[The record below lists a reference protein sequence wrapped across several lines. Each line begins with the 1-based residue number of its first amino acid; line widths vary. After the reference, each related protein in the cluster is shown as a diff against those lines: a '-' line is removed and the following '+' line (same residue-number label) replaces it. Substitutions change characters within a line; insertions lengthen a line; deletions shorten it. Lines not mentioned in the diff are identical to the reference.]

1 MYKFIKSI
9 IIIFNIYIYME
20 YQTLY
25 KKFSPLK
32 FQLNNEFINKV
43 QQNQPVVMSFDDI
56 AMNNL
61 KNYLSNNIDKLSMK
75 YNALRKKSY
84 LITLLEIDTLKI
96 FLISFIVLYIVAPK
110 FEMLREED
118 EIEKNVLKPNLFR
131 ISLISLIISLF
142 FLGYHGINLLQEFK
156 KIIFA

>member
-1 MYKFIKSI
+1 
-9 IIIFNIYIYME
+9 ME

-25 KKFSPLK
+25 ENFSPLK
-32 FQLNNEFINKV
+32 FKLNNEFINKV

-61 KNYLSNNIDKLSMK
+61 KNYLNNSIDKLSTK

-84 LITLLEIDTLKI
+84 LITLIEINTLKI
-96 FLISFIVLYIVAPK
+96 FLGSFIILYIIAPK
-110 FEMLREED
+110 FEMLMEED
-118 EIEKNVLKPNLFR
+118 EIEKNVLKPNLIK

-142 FLGYHGINLLQEFK
+142 FLGFKGIDLLMEFK